1 MKFLV
6 LGAGSCQLNLI
17 KYLKNNSHEVVVTDY
32 FKDSIGKKYADNSEM
47 ISTFDLKGI
56 LEIAKIHK
64 VDTILTAGTDQPVYY
79 AAKACEI
86 LNLPNYISSDLALKV
101 TDKKKMKETFQKN
114 NIPSV
119 KYKLI
124 RKNENIQSLEEDFF
138 PGVIKPLD
146 SQGQRG
152 VLYVKDKN
160 DLKTKIHIPF
170 NFTEQSEILLE
181 KYYKNDEITVS
192 GWVLKGKTKILSISD
207 RVTYD
212 NFPHIGICI
221 SHNYPTKH
229 YENHSSE
236 IIEITKKIVNVFNIK
251 KGPIYF
257 QMLIGD
263 DGIKVNEIACRI
275 GGAFEDVYIP
285 YASGVDMS
293 DLLIKD
299 SLNLSQVQ
307 NLKPNSVSENV
318 KISVQLFFAKPG
330 KISYLS
336 SLDELTKEGLIL
348 EGRFNF
354 KVGEEIKK
362 IENATQRAGHFIVS
376 STDKNNLLKKVDEI
390 FQNIKILDK
399 KGNNLIIPYSHYEL
413 R

>member
-17 KYLKNNSHEVVVTDY
+17 KYLKNNNHEVVVTDY
-32 FKDSIGKKYADNSEM
+32 YKDSIGKKYADKSEM

-56 LEIAKIHK
+56 LEIAKEHK

-86 LNLPNYISSDLALKV
+86 LGLPNYISSDLALKV
-101 TDKKKMKETFQKN
+101 TDKKRMKKIFQKN
-114 NIPSV
+114 RIPSV
-119 KYKLI
+119 KHKLI
-124 RKNENIQSLEEDFF
+124 KEKENIESIKDEYF

-152 VLYVKDKN
+152 VLYIRNKD
-160 DLKTKIHIPF
+160 DLKSKIHIPF
-170 NFTEQSEILLE
+170 NFTEQPEILLE

-192 GWVLKGKTKILSISD
+192 GWVIADDVKILSISD
-207 RVTYD
+207 RVTYN

-221 SHNYPTKH
+221 SHNYPSKY
-229 YENHSSE
+229 YEEHSSE
-236 IIEITKKIVNVFNIK
+236 IIEITDKIVKVFNIN

-285 YASGVDMS
+285 YACDVDTIE
-293 DLLIKD
+293 LLIKD
-299 SLNLSQVQ
+299 SLNITQSQ
-307 NLKPNSVSENV
+307 NIKTNSVSENL
-318 KISVQLFFAKPG
+318 KISVQLFFANPG

-336 SLDELTKEGLIL
+336 AFSELVEKGLIL

-354 KVGEEIKK
+354 KVGEEIQK
-362 IENATQRAGHFIVS
+362 IENATQRAGHFIVYS
-376 STDKNNLLKKVDEI
+376 ENKNDLFKKVDKV
-390 FQNIKILDK
+390 FQKIKILDEN
-399 KGNNLIIPYSHYEL
+399 GNNLIIPYSQYY
-413 R
+413 